1 MTQLLL
7 FYKKVDLQS
16 YVSLTLSR
24 GLSRGSSPLQTP
36 HTCCEQVASFNQIIW
51 SDQIIEFDRSFN
63 LYLI

>member
-1 MTQLLL
+1 MLAL
-7 FYKKVDLQS
+7 
-16 YVSLTLSR
+16 

-63 LYLI
+63 LYLIWLYDIESKQPGNI